1 VRLTRGLLLLV
12 ALLALALALGVG
24 SADAR
29 STATVVVTVDITGS
43 GTVTSNPAGI
53 TCTGVDS
60 TTSGVCTNTFS
71 TTSTIVLTAT
81 PAAGW
86 DFSFW
91 SGACDAFF
99 GNTCQINPA
108 DSSHNV
114 TANFTPSATPSA
126 PLPPPNSLTVQVL
139 GKGTVKSNDSNI
151 KCGNGNRN
159 CFFVFLDGVPHTLT
173 ATAADGWTFVGWS
186 GFCGDG
192 GDCVVSMDPGIGR
205 VVVATFSKDTGSGT
219 STLSATAIGL
229 GAVTGSSD
237 DPPSANEINC
247 GTTGDDCTWIVP
259 TDSVLTLV
267 EGPDP
272 GNVFSTWGG
281 DCSGTQVSC
290 TVVMDDDRA
299 VSATFVEAATATLT
313 ISIKGAGHID
323 GPGFVCQGPGTCLQE
338 EPLHTTLSVNADPAD
353 GWFFAGWTGG
363 GCEGVGK
370 PCMVTMD
377 ADRSISATF
386 SPILS
391 VSVTGNGLVTAGAGA
406 ISCGQGAAVCSAP
419 FAQGTSV
426 TLVATPALGSTF
438 TGWTGACGGT
448 ATTCSVLMSEKRS
461 VTATFTAG
469 AAGTGF
475 LLTVSVS
482 GPGTVTGAGINC
494 GSGATTCTATPTP
507 NSSVTLTATP
517 SAGATFTGWSGSCTG
532 TIPTC
537 TVQMTAAR
545 SVTASF
551 SAAGGGGTTVL
562 LSVSVTGSGMVAGG
576 GITCGNGS
584 GACSVNLPTGSAI
597 TLTAIPVAGATFT
610 GWSGAC
616 TGSAQTCT
624 ISMTSA
630 KSVTAAF
637 TTAAPGTLTITVN
650 GKGTV
655 SAPAGKCIGI
665 GTTKTCIQKYA
676 KGRTVA
682 LTASAAAGN
691 AFAGWGNACV
701 AAGKKLNCTLTL
713 ATAKSVTASFVP
725 RPAGGGG
732 GGGGTARVLT
742 SLGPPIVRHTLAGY
756 RVTLRFSTIRAGIVR
771 VVGLRA
777 GRVGAR
783 VTLRV
788 AAGPVRIGPFT
799 VAKPGLYTFQVHLG
813 TSLLQWRV
821 CLGRCGAAAPGPPF
835 VLIRKPPTVTRSGD
849 AWSVTLHV
857 VSNQIAV
864 ARVRAVKGGR
874 TLVNQRFLAR
884 RGPISI
890 GPFLLGPGNYT
901 LRLTA
906 TDAYGRVRTV
916 SWIVALA

>member
-1 VRLTRGLLLLV
+1 VRLTRGLPVVL
-12 ALLALALALGVG
+12 ALLALVFALGAG
-24 SADAR
+24 SAGAR
-29 STATVVVTVDITGS
+29 STATVVVTANISGS

-53 TCTGVDS
+53 NCTAVNS
-60 TTSGVCTNTFS
+60 TTSGVCTFTFT

-81 PAAGW
+81 PAAGF

-91 SGACDAFF
+91 TGDCDATFS
-99 GNTCQINPA
+99 NTCQIA
-108 DSSHNV
+108 ATDSTHNV
-114 TANFTPSATPSA
+114 TATFTPSATPTA

-139 GKGTVKSNDSNI
+139 GKGTVKSNDSKI
-151 KCGNGNRN
+151 KCGNGTRD
-159 CFFVFLDGVPHTLT
+159 CFFVFLDGETPTLT
-173 ATAADGWTFVGWS
+173 ATPADGWTFVGWS
-186 GFCGDG
+186 GFCGG
-192 GDCVVSMDPGIGR
+192 GGACAVSLDPSIGR
-205 VVVATFSKDTGSGT
+205 TVVATFSKTSGSGT
-219 STLSATAIGL
+219 STLQATAIGL

-237 DPPSANEINC
+237 DPPTANEINC

-281 DCSGTQVSC
+281 DCSGSDVAC
-290 TVVMDDDRA
+290 TVVMDNNRA
-299 VSATFVEAATATLT
+299 VSATFVQAATATLT
-313 ISIKGAGHID
+313 IAIKGAGHVE
-323 GPGFVCQGPGTCLQE
+323 GPGLACQGPGTCLQE
-338 EPLHTTLSVNADPAD
+338 EPLHTTLSLHADPAENYV
-353 GWFFAGWTGG
+353 FSGWTGG
-363 GCEGVGK
+363 GCEGVGRD
-370 PCMVTMD
+370 CMITMD
-377 ADRSISATF
+377 AARSVSATF

-391 VSVTGNGLVTAGAGA
+391 VSVTGNGLVSAGTGA
-406 ISCGQGAAVCSAP
+406 INCGQGATVCSAP

-438 TGWTGACGGT
+438 TGWTGACGGS
-448 ATTCSVLMSEKRS
+448 ATTCTVLMSKAES

-475 LLTVSVS
+475 LLTVSVA

-494 GSGATTCTATPTP
+494 GSDATTCTANPTP
-507 NSSVTLTATP
+507 NSTVTLTATP

-537 TVQMTAAR
+537 TVQMTTAK

-584 GACSVNLPTGSAI
+584 GECSVNLPVGSAI
-597 TLTAIPVAGATFT
+597 TLTATPVAGATFT

-630 KSVTAAF
+630 KSVSAVFATAA
-637 TTAAPGTLTITVN
+637 AGTLTITVN

-655 SAPAGKCIGI
+655 SAPAGKCIGTA
-665 GTTKTCIQKYA
+665 TTKTCIQKYA
-676 KGRTVA
+676 RGRRVA

-701 AAGKKLNCTLTL
+701 AAGKKLTCTLTL
-713 ATAKSVTASFVP
+713 ATARSVTASFLP
-725 RPAGGGG
+725 RPAGG

-742 SLGPPIVRHTLAGY
+742 SLGPPIVRRTSAGY
-756 RVTLRFSTIRAGIVR
+756 RVTLRFSTTRAGIAR

-783 VTLRV
+783 LTLRV

-799 VAKPGLYTFQVHLG
+799 VARSGLYIFQVHLG
-813 TSLLQWRV
+813 TSLVQWRV

-835 VLIRKPPTVTRSGD
+835 LLIRKPPTVTRSGD

-857 VSNQIAV
+857 VSNQDAV
-864 ARVRAVKGGR
+864 ARLRAVKGGK

-884 RGPISI
+884 TGQINI